1 MGQMRRVNE
10 ESVVRLPAFCH
21 AVEAGDFLFVSG
33 TLGTQDGV
41 LQLVDGGIAAETR
54 QLLRNFSTILEAGG
68 FSLQNIVKVQV
79 YLADLE
85 SFQEMN
91 AVYVEIMGED
101 PPARIT
107 VGRADL
113 VLGAAV
119 EMDCVA
125 YRG

>member
-1 MGQMRRVNE
+1 MSGMRRVNA

-33 TLGTQDGV
+33 TLGTMDGV

-54 QLLRNFSTILEAGG
+54 QLLRNFSTILEACGA
-68 FSLQNIVKVQV
+68 SLSDIIKVQV

-91 AVYVEIMGED
+91 AVYVEIMGEE

>member
-1 MGQMRRVNE
+1 MGGMRRVNAD
-10 ESVVRLPAFCH
+10 SVVRLPAFCH
-21 AVEAGDFLFVSG
+21 AVEAGGFLFVSG
-33 TLGTQDGV
+33 TLGTKEGV

-54 QLLRNFSTILEAGG
+54 QLLRNFSTILESCGA
-68 FSLQNIVKVQV
+68 SLSDIVKVQV
-79 YLADLE
+79 YLADLQ

-91 AVYVEIMGED
+91 AVYMEIMGEE

>member
-1 MGQMRRVNE
+1 MGGMRRVNA

-33 TLGTQDGV
+33 TLGTMDGV
-41 LQLVDGGIAAETR
+41 LRLVDGGIAAETR
-54 QLLRNFSTILEAGG
+54 QLLRNFSTILEACGA
-68 FSLQNIVKVQV
+68 SLSDIIKVQV

-91 AVYVEIMGED
+91 AVYVEIMGEE

>member
-1 MGQMRRVNE
+1 MGGMRRVNA

-33 TLGTQDGV
+33 TLGTMDGV
-41 LQLVDGGIAAETR
+41 LELVDGGIAAETR
-54 QLLRNFSTILEAGG
+54 QLLRNFSTILEACGA
-68 FSLQNIVKVQV
+68 SLSDIIKVQV

-91 AVYVEIMGED
+91 AVYVEIMGEE

>member
-1 MGQMRRVNE
+1 MGGMRRVNA

-33 TLGTQDGV
+33 TLGTMDGV

-54 QLLRNFSTILEAGG
+54 QLLRNFSTILEACGA
-68 FSLQNIVKVQV
+68 SLSDIIKVQV

-91 AVYVEIMGED
+91 AVYVEIMGEE

>member
-1 MGQMRRVNE
+1 MGLMRRVNA

-33 TLGTQDGV
+33 TLGTMDGA
-41 LQLVDGGIAAETR
+41 LQLVQGGIAAETR
-54 QLLRNFSTILEAGG
+54 QLLRNFSTILEACGA
-68 FSLQNIVKVQV
+68 SLSDIIKVQV
-79 YLADLE
+79 YLADLQ

-91 AVYVEIMGED
+91 AVYVEIIGEE

>member
-1 MGQMRRVNE
+1 MGGMRRVNAE
-10 ESVVRLPAFCH
+10 PVVRLPAFCH

-33 TLGTQDGV
+33 TLGTMDGV
-41 LQLVDGGIAAETR
+41 LQLVDGGVGAETR
-54 QLLRNFSTILEAGG
+54 QLLRNFSTILEACGA
-68 FSLQNIVKVQV
+68 SLSDIVKVQV

-85 SFQEMN
+85 SFEEMN
-91 AVYVEIMGED
+91 AVYVEIMGEE

>member
-1 MGQMRRVNE
+1 MGQMRRVNA

-21 AVEAGDFLFVSG
+21 AVEAGDFIFVSG
-33 TLGTQDGV
+33 TLGTQDGL
-41 LQLVDGGIAAETR
+41 LQLAEGGISAETR
-54 QLLRNFSTILEAGG
+54 QLLRNFSTILETCGS
-68 FSLQNIVKVQV
+68 SLADIVKIQV

-91 AVYVEIMGED
+91 VVYVEIMGED

>member
-1 MGQMRRVNE
+1 MGGMRRVNAE
-10 ESVVRLPAFCH
+10 RVVRLPAFCH

-33 TLGTQDGV
+33 TLGTMDGV
-41 LQLVDGGIAAETR
+41 LQLVDGGVGAETR
-54 QLLRNFSTILEAGG
+54 QLLRNFSTILEACGA
-68 FSLQNIVKVQV
+68 SLSDIVKVQV

-91 AVYVEIMGED
+91 AVYVEIMGEE

>member
-1 MGQMRRVNE
+1 MGGMRRVNA

-33 TLGTQDGV
+33 TLGTMDGV
-41 LQLVDGGIAAETR
+41 LQLVDGGVGAETR
-54 QLLRNFSTILEAGG
+54 QLLRNFSTILEACGA
-68 FSLQNIVKVQV
+68 SLSDIVKVQV

-91 AVYVEIMGED
+91 AVYVEIMGEE

>member
-1 MGQMRRVNE
+1 MGGMRRVNA

-21 AVEAGDFLFVSG
+21 AVEAGDFVFVSG
-33 TLGTQDGV
+33 TLGTMDGV
-41 LQLVDGGIAAETR
+41 LELVDGGIAAETR
-54 QLLRNFSTILEAGG
+54 QLLRNFSTILEACGA
-68 FSLQNIVKVQV
+68 SLSDIIKVQV

-91 AVYVEIMGED
+91 AVYVEIMGEE

>member
-1 MGQMRRVNE
+1 MGAMRRVNA

-21 AVEAGDFLFVSG
+21 AVEAGDFVFVSG
-33 TLGTQDGV
+33 TLGTMDGV

-54 QLLRNFSTILEAGG
+54 QLLRNFSTILEACGA
-68 FSLQNIVKVQV
+68 SLSDIIKVQV

-91 AVYVEIMGED
+91 AVYVEIMGEE

>member
-1 MGQMRRVNE
+1 MGGMRRVNA

-33 TLGTQDGV
+33 TLGTMDGV

-54 QLLRNFSTILEAGG
+54 QLLRNFSTILEACGA
-68 FSLQNIVKVQV
+68 SLSGIIKVQV

-91 AVYVEIMGED
+91 AVYVEIMGEE

>member
-1 MGQMRRVNE
+1 MGAMRRVNA

-21 AVEAGDFLFVSG
+21 AVEAGDFVFVSG
-33 TLGTQDGV
+33 TLGTMDGV
-41 LQLVDGGIAAETR
+41 LQLVDGGIGAETR
-54 QLLRNFSTILEAGG
+54 QLLRNFSTILEACGA
-68 FSLQNIVKVQV
+68 SLSDIIKVQV

-91 AVYVEIMGED
+91 AVYVEIMGEE

>member
-1 MGQMRRVNE
+1 MGAMRRVNAK
-10 ESVVRLPAFCH
+10 SVVRLPAFCH

-33 TLGTQDGV
+33 TLGTMDGV

-54 QLLRNFSTILEAGG
+54 QLLRNFSTILKACGA
-68 FSLQNIVKVQV
+68 SLSDIIKVQV

-85 SFQEMN
+85 SFQQMN
-91 AVYVEIMGED
+91 GVYVEIMGEE